1 MKSNRI
7 RHALRIIGDI
17 FIPLLPGI
25 ISAGLCGGFASLISQ
40 TVPNYLDNNIWAFI
54 YQILTLINGSMMSF
68 LTAWAGYRAVERFG
82 GTPILGGML
91 GMITSM
97 DGINRIASIMGLYN
111 SAVPLDSVLCSGKGG
126 VLAVIAGALL
136 IAYVEKA
143 IRSVMPDSVDV
154 VFTPLLTM
162 FLCVIPY
169 ILFIMP
175 LFGYASGGIV
185 WLFSRACLSENVF
198 IRAISGY
205 FAAAFFLPL
214 VAAGMH
220 HGLVALYSVQLHELG
235 FVTLYPALAMA
246 GAGQV
251 GAALALWKKAK
262 SVGND
267 NLCSVISGAL
277 PAGLLGVGEPLIYGV
292 TLPLGKPFLTAG
304 LGAGFGG
311 AFIMVTQV
319 ASTTWGPSGLLGAFV
334 MTAGPGGS
342 VRSVLL
348 YLTALII
355 SYIGGFLITNALYRK
370 EELNFDPAL
379 PAEQAAARRSA
390 SFTRLSRK
398 RSRHIDAGEPLMKAG
413 RHELG
418 DLPLAAPVGGE
429 TVPMREIPDVMFSSG
444 VIGSCIG
451 IMPEDGHILSPCD
464 GIVAEIADTRHSLTF
479 RTADGME
486 ILLLVGI
493 DTFTLNGDGLRPL
506 VAEGE
511 AVSKGQPVMEA
522 DLERITE
529 AGLSPIVITVLS
541 IYAVKRAISGRTPD
555 MALFL
560 FRADRLSI
568 FSKQ

>member
-7 RHALRIIGDI
+7 RSALRIIGDI

-25 ISAGLCGGFASLISQ
+25 ISAGLCGGFATLIAQ
-40 TVPNYLDNNIWAFI
+40 TVPSYAQNNVWAFI
-54 YQILTLINGSMMSF
+54 YQILTLINSSMMSF
-68 LTAWAGYRAVERFG
+68 LMAWAGYRASERFG

-91 GMITSM
+91 GMITSL
-97 DGINRIASIMGLYN
+97 DGINKIAAIMGLYN
-111 SAVPLDSVLCSGKGG
+111 SAVPLDSILCSGKGG

-136 IAYVEKA
+136 IASVEKA
-143 IRSVMPDSVDV
+143 IRSVMPDSIDI
-154 VFTPLLTM
+154 VFTPLLTL

-198 IRAISGY
+198 IRAVSGY

-220 HGLVALYSVQLHELG
+220 HGLVALYSVQLQELG
-235 FVTLYPALAMA
+235 YVTLYPALAMA

-262 SVGND
+262 KVGND

-334 MTAGPGGS
+334 MTGGPGGS

-348 YLTALII
+348 YLTALVI
-355 SYIGGFLITNALYRK
+355 SYIGGYLITKILYREK
-370 EELNFDPAL
+370 ELCFESAL
-379 PAEQAAARRSA
+379 PAEQAAAWRSA

-398 RSRHIDAGEPLMKAG
+398 KARRIEAGEPLMVSS
-413 RHELG
+413 RH
-418 DLPLAAPVGGE
+418 DIATLPLTAPVSGE
-429 TVPMREIPDVMFSSG
+429 TVPMKQIPDVMFSSG

-451 IMPEDGHILSPCD
+451 IMPENGHILAPCD
-464 GIVAEIADTRHSLTF
+464 GVVMEIADTNHALTF
-479 RTADGME
+479 KTVDGME
-486 ILLLVGI
+486 ILLLAGI
-493 DTFTLNGDGLRPL
+493 DTFMLNGNGLCPL

-511 AVSKGQPVMEA
+511 TVSRGQAVMEA
-522 DLERITE
+522 DLEKIKA
-529 AGLSPIVITVLS
+529 AGLSPIIITVLS
-541 IYAVKRAISGRTPD
+541 N
-555 MALFL
+555 
-560 FRADRLSI
+560 
-568 FSKQ
+568 

>member
-1 MKSNRI
+1 MKRYRI
-7 RHALRIIGDI
+7 RSALRVIGDI

-25 ISAGLCGGFASLISQ
+25 ICAGLCGGFATLIAQ
-40 TVPNYLDNNIWAFI
+40 AVPNYAESSTWAFI
-54 YQILTLINGSMMSF
+54 YQILRLINNAMMTF
-68 LTAWAGYRAVERFG
+68 LTAWAGYLAAERFG

-91 GMITSM
+91 GMITSL
-97 DGINRIASIMGLYN
+97 DGINEIASIMGLYN

-126 VLAVIAGALL
+126 VLAVIVGALL
-136 IAYVEKA
+136 IAYVEKS
-143 IRSVMPDSVDV
+143 IRTVMPKSIDI

-162 FLCVIPY
+162 VLCVVPY
-169 ILFIMP
+169 IVFIMP
-175 LFGYASGGIV
+175 LFGYASSGIV

-205 FAAAFFLPL
+205 LAAAFFLPL

-220 HGLVALYSVQLHELG
+220 HGLVALYSVQLSELG

-262 SVGND
+262 KVGIPD
-267 NLCSVISGAL
+267 LCSVISGAL

-342 VRSVLL
+342 LGSVLL
-348 YLTALII
+348 YLTALFI
-355 SYIGGFLITNALYRK
+355 SYAAGYLITNALYRQ
-370 EELNFDPAL
+370 EELSFETAL
-379 PAEQAAARRSA
+379 TAEQADTWRSA
-390 SFTRLSRK
+390 SFRRLSK
-398 RSRHIDAGEPLMKAG
+398 KKSRPITAGEPLTVTGSSDAVN
-413 RHELG
+413 
-418 DLPLAAPVGGE
+418 LPLYAPVSGE
-429 TVPMREIPDVMFSSG
+429 TVPMKQIPDIMFSSG
-444 VIGSCIG
+444 VIGNCIG
-451 IMPEDGHILSPCD
+451 ILPESGTILAPCD
-464 GIVAEIADTRHSLTF
+464 GVVLEIADTSHALTF
-479 RTADGME
+479 RSGDGME

-506 VAEGE
+506 VVEGE
-511 AVSKGQPVMEA
+511 TVSKGQPVMEA
-522 DLERITE
+522 DLERIRQ
-529 AGLSPIVITVLS
+529 AGLSPMVITVLS
-541 IYAVKRAISGRTPD
+541 S
-555 MALFL
+555 
-560 FRADRLSI
+560 
-568 FSKQ
+568 

>member
-1 MKSNRI
+1 MKRYRI
-7 RHALRIIGDI
+7 GNALRVIGDI

-25 ISAGLCGGFASLISQ
+25 ISAGLCGGVATLISQ
-40 TVPNYLDNNIWAFI
+40 AVPNYAEHNIWAFI
-54 YQILTLINGSMMSF
+54 HQILTLINTAMMSF
-68 LTAWAGYRAVERFG
+68 LTAWAGYRAAERFG

-91 GMITSM
+91 GMITSL

-136 IAYVEKA
+136 IAFVEKT
-143 IRSVMPDSVDV
+143 IRSVMPPSVDV

-162 FLCVIPY
+162 ILCVIPY
-169 ILFIMP
+169 IIFIMP

-185 WLFSRACLSENVF
+185 WLFSRACLSENIF

-205 FAAAFFLPL
+205 FAAAAFLPL

-220 HGLVALYSVQLHELG
+220 HGLVALYSVQLQELG

-262 SVGND
+262 KVGND

-348 YLTALII
+348 YLTALVI
-355 SYIGGFLITNALYRK
+355 SYIGGYLITKLLYRE
-370 EELNFDPAL
+370 EELCFETTLPEEQTAAL
-379 PAEQAAARRSA
+379 RSA
-390 SFTRLSRK
+390 SFKRLSKEKAR
-398 RSRHIDAGEPLMKAG
+398 RIEAGQALLLGSRHEQA
-413 RHELG
+413 R
-418 DLPLAAPVGGE
+418 LPLTAPVGGE
-429 TVPMREIPDVMFSSG
+429 TVPMKQIPDVMFSSG
-444 VIGSCIG
+444 VIGKCIG
-451 IMPEDGHILSPCD
+451 IMPENGRILAPCD
-464 GIVAEIADTRHSLTF
+464 GVVMEIADTNHALTF
-479 RTADGME
+479 RSADGME
-486 ILLLVGI
+486 ILLLVGL
-493 DTFTLNGDGLRPL
+493 DTFTLNGEGLCPL
-506 VAEGE
+506 VKEGE
-511 AVSKGQPVMEA
+511 TVTRGQAVMEA
-522 DLERITE
+522 DLARIRD
-529 AGLSPIVITVLS
+529 AGLSPIMITVLCE
-541 IYAVKRAISGRTPD
+541 
-555 MALFL
+555 
-560 FRADRLSI
+560 
-568 FSKQ
+568 

>member
-1 MKSNRI
+1 MKKYRI
-7 RHALRIIGDI
+7 RGALRTIGDI

-25 ISAGLCGGFASLISQ
+25 ISAGLCGGFATLISQ
-40 TVPNYLDNNIWAFI
+40 TVPNYTDNNIWAFI
-54 YQILTLINGSMMSF
+54 YQILRLINTSMMTF
-68 LTAWAGYRAVERFG
+68 LTAWAGYRASERFG

-91 GMITSM
+91 GMITSL
-97 DGINRIASIMGLYN
+97 DGINEIASIMGLYN
-111 SAVPLDSVLCSGKGG
+111 SAIPLDSILCSGKGG
-126 VLAVIAGALL
+126 ILAVIAGALL
-136 IAYVEKA
+136 ISYVEKA
-143 IRSVMPDSVDV
+143 IRTVMPKSIDI

-169 ILFIMP
+169 IVFIMP
-175 LFGYASGGIV
+175 LFGYASGGVV
-185 WLFSRACLSENVF
+185 WLFSRACLSDNIF

-220 HGLVALYSVQLHELG
+220 HGLVALYSVQLSELG

-251 GAALALWKKAK
+251 GAAFALWKKAK
-262 SVGND
+262 KVGND

-334 MTAGPGGS
+334 MTAGPGGA

-348 YLTALII
+348 YLTALVI
-355 SYIGGFLITNALYRK
+355 SYIAGYFITKVLYRE
-370 EELNFDPAL
+370 EELCFETEIPDA
-379 PAEQAAARRSA
+379 QAAAWRSA

-398 RSRHIDAGEPLMKAG
+398 KTRRVEAGEPLMGSG
-413 RHELG
+413 RRDTSE
-418 DLPLAAPVGGE
+418 LPLAAPASGE
-429 TVPMREIPDVMFSSG
+429 TIPMKQIPDVMFSSG
-444 VIGSCIG
+444 VIGKCIG
-451 IMPEDGHILSPCD
+451 IMPENGHILAPCD
-464 GIVAEIADTRHSLTF
+464 GEVVEIADTNHALTF
-479 RTADGME
+479 KTDDGME

-493 DTFTLNGDGLRPL
+493 DTFTLNGEGLNPL
-506 VAEGE
+506 VTEGMT
-511 AVSKGQPVMEA
+511 VTKGQPVMDADLDKIREA
-522 DLERITE
+522 D
-529 AGLSPIVITVLS
+529 LSPIVITVLS
-541 IYAVKRAISGRTPD
+541 N
-555 MALFL
+555 
-560 FRADRLSI
+560 
-568 FSKQ
+568 

>member
-1 MKSNRI
+1 MKKNRL
-7 RHALRIIGDI
+7 RNALRVIGDI
-17 FIPLLPGI
+17 FLPLLPGI
-25 ISAGLCGGFASLISQ
+25 ITAGLCGGVASLISQ
-40 TVPNYLDNNIWAFI
+40 AVPNYTEHNLWVFI
-54 YQILTLINGSMMSF
+54 HQILILINTSMMTF
-68 LTAWAGYRAVERFG
+68 LTAWAGYRAAERFG

-91 GMITSM
+91 GMITSL

-111 SAVPLDSVLCSGKGG
+111 SDVPLDSVLCSGKGG

-136 IAYVEKA
+136 IAFVEKA
-143 IRSVMPDSVDV
+143 IRSVVPPSVDV

-169 ILFIMP
+169 IVFIMP

-198 IRAISGY
+198 IRAVSGY
-205 FAAAFFLPL
+205 FAAAAFLPL

-220 HGLVALYSVQLHELG
+220 HGLVALYSVQLQELG

-251 GAALALWKKAK
+251 GAAFALWKKARK
-262 SVGND
+262 VGND

-334 MTAGPGGS
+334 MTAGPDGS
-342 VRSVLL
+342 ARSVLL
-348 YLTALII
+348 YLLALVI
-355 SYIGGFLITNALYRK
+355 SYIGGYLITNSLYRE
-370 EELNFDPAL
+370 EELRFETAL
-379 PAEQAAARRSA
+379 PEERAAALRSA
-390 SFTRLSRK
+390 SFKRLSKKKAR
-398 RSRHIDAGEPLMKAG
+398 RIEAGEPLLTGSGHDRAG
-413 RHELG
+413 L
-418 DLPLAAPVGGE
+418 LLKAPVSGE
-429 TVPMREIPDVMFSSG
+429 TVPMKQIPDVMFSSG

-451 IMPEDGHILSPCD
+451 ILPDSGRILAPCD
-464 GIVAEIADTRHSLTF
+464 GTVVEIADTNHALTF
-479 RTADGME
+479 RTEVGAE
-486 ILLLVGI
+486 ILLLIGL
-493 DTFTLNGDGLRPL
+493 DTFTLNGEGLRPL

-511 AVSKGQPVMEA
+511 AVAAGQAVMEA
-522 DLERITE
+522 DLARIEE
-529 AGLSPIVITVLS
+529 AGLSPIVITVLC
-541 IYAVKRAISGRTPD
+541 D
-555 MALFL
+555 
-560 FRADRLSI
+560 
-568 FSKQ
+568 

>member
-1 MKSNRI
+1 MKRYRI
-7 RHALRIIGDI
+7 RSGLRVIGDI
-17 FIPLLPGI
+17 FLPLLPGI
-25 ISAGLCGGFASLISQ
+25 ISAGLCGGFASLIAQ
-40 TVPNYLDNNIWAFI
+40 TVPNYADNNVWAFI
-54 YQILTLINGSMMSF
+54 YQILTLINTAMMSF
-68 LTAWAGYRAVERFG
+68 LTAWAGYRAAERFG

-91 GMITSM
+91 GMITSL
-97 DGINRIASIMGLYN
+97 DGINQIASIMGLYN
-111 SAVPLDSVLCSGKGG
+111 SAIPLDSVLCSGKGG

-136 IAYVEKA
+136 IAVVEKA
-143 IRSVMPDSVDV
+143 IRSVMPASIDV

-169 ILFIMP
+169 IVFIMP

-205 FAAAFFLPL
+205 FAAAAFLPL

-220 HGLVALYSVQLHELG
+220 HGLVALYSVQLQELG

-251 GAALALWKKAK
+251 GAAFALWKKAK
-262 SVGND
+262 KVGND

-304 LGAGFGG
+304 LGAGLGG

-342 VRSVLL
+342 ARSVLL
-348 YLTALII
+348 YLAALVI
-355 SYIGGFLITNALYRK
+355 SYIGGYFFTRILFRE
-370 EELNFDPAL
+370 EELRFETAL
-379 PAEQAAARRSA
+379 PAGQTAAWRAA
-390 SFTRLSRK
+390 SFARLSRK
-398 RSRHIDAGEPLMKAG
+398 KARRIEAGEPLTLG
-413 RHELG
+413 RGHNAAE
-418 DLPLAAPVGGE
+418 LPLCAPVGGE
-429 TVPMREIPDVMFSSG
+429 TVPMKQIPDVMFSSG

-451 IMPEDGHILSPCD
+451 IMPDSGHILAPCD
-464 GIVAEIADTRHSLTF
+464 GVVFEIADTSHALTF
-479 RTADGME
+479 RTDDGME

-493 DTFTLNGDGLRPL
+493 DTFTLNGRGLTPL
-506 VAEGE
+506 VREGE
-511 AVSKGQPVMEA
+511 TVTRGQPVMEA
-522 DLERITE
+522 DLAQIRAAE
-529 AGLSPIVITVLS
+529 LSPIVITVLCH
-541 IYAVKRAISGRTPD
+541 
-555 MALFL
+555 
-560 FRADRLSI
+560 
-568 FSKQ
+568 

>member
-1 MKSNRI
+1 MRQNRI
-7 RHALRIIGDI
+7 RSALRVIGDI

-25 ISAGLCGGFASLISQ
+25 ISAGLCGGVASLISQ
-40 TVPNYLDNNIWAFI
+40 AVPNYQENNIWALL
-54 YQILTLINGSMMSF
+54 YQILTLINTSMMSF

-91 GMITSM
+91 GMITSL
-97 DGINRIASIMGLYN
+97 DGINQIASIMGLYN

-136 IAYVEKA
+136 IAFVEKS
-143 IRSVMPDSVDV
+143 ICHVMPASVNI

-162 FLCVIPY
+162 LLCVIPY
-169 ILFIMP
+169 VVFIMP

-185 WLFSRACLSENVF
+185 WLFSQACLSDNLLV
-198 IRAISGY
+198 RAISGY
-205 FAAAFFLPL
+205 FASAFFLPL

-220 HGLVALYSVQLHELG
+220 HGLVALYSVQLQELG
-235 FVTLYPALAMA
+235 FITLYPALAMA

-262 SVGND
+262 RAGNQ

-348 YLTALII
+348 YLTALLI
-355 SYIGGFLITNALYRK
+355 SYIGGYLVTRLLYRE
-370 EELNFDPAL
+370 EELHFDPSL
-379 PAEQAAARRSA
+379 PPELAASMRSA
-390 SFTRLSRK
+390 SFTRLSK
-398 RSRHIDAGEPLMKAG
+398 QKPRHVDAGELFLNS
-413 RHELG
+413 ELAE
-418 DLPLAAPVGGE
+418 LPISAPVSGD
-429 TVPMREIPDVMFSSG
+429 TVPMKQIPDVMFSSG

-451 IMPEDGHILSPCD
+451 IQPDSGRILAPCD
-464 GIVAEIADTRHSLTF
+464 GTVAEIADTSHALTF
-479 RTADGME
+479 KTADGME
-486 ILLLVGI
+486 ILLLIGL
-493 DTFTLNGDGLRPL
+493 DTFTLNGEGLRPL

-511 AVSKGQPVMEA
+511 SVTRGQPVMEV
-522 DLERITE
+522 DLQRIRDAE
-529 AGLSPIVITVLS
+529 LSPIVIT
-541 IYAVKRAISGRTPD
+541 
-555 MALFL
+555 ALC
-560 FRADRLSI
+560 S
-568 FSKQ
+568 

>member
-1 MKSNRI
+1 
-7 RHALRIIGDI
+7 
-17 FIPLLPGI
+17 
-25 ISAGLCGGFASLISQ
+25 
-40 TVPNYLDNNIWAFI
+40 
-54 YQILTLINGSMMSF
+54 
-68 LTAWAGYRAVERFG
+68 
-82 GTPILGGML
+82 ML
-91 GMITSM
+91 GMITSLE
-97 DGINRIASIMGLYN
+97 GINEIASIMGLYN

-136 IAYVEKA
+136 IAYVEKS
-143 IRSVMPDSVDV
+143 IRTVMPKSIDI

-162 FLCVIPY
+162 ILCVVPY
-169 ILFIMP
+169 IVFIMP
-175 LFGYASGGIV
+175 LFGYASSGIV

-205 FAAAFFLPL
+205 LAAASFLPL

-220 HGLVALYSVQLHELG
+220 HGLVALYSVQLSELG

-262 SVGND
+262 KVGNQ

-342 VRSVLL
+342 LRSVLL
-348 YLTALII
+348 YLTALFI
-355 SYIGGFLITNALYRK
+355 SYAAGYLITNALYRQ
-370 EELNFDPAL
+370 EELSFETTL
-379 PAEQAAARRSA
+379 TAEQAAAWRSA
-390 SFTRLSRK
+390 SFQRLSRK
-398 RSRHIDAGEPLMKAG
+398 KPRHIKAGEPLTVTGSTDAVN
-413 RHELG
+413 
-418 DLPLAAPVGGE
+418 LPLYAPVSGE
-429 TVPMREIPDVMFSSG
+429 TVPMKQIPDIMFSSG
-444 VIGSCIG
+444 VIGNCIG
-451 IMPEDGHILSPCD
+451 ILPESGTILAPCD
-464 GIVAEIADTRHSLTF
+464 GVVLEIADTSHALTF
-479 RTADGME
+479 RSGDGME

-506 VAEGE
+506 VVEGE
-511 AVSKGQPVMEA
+511 TVSKGQPVMEA
-522 DLERITE
+522 DLERIRQ
-529 AGLSPIVITVLS
+529 AGLSPMVITVLS
-541 IYAVKRAISGRTPD
+541 S
-555 MALFL
+555 
-560 FRADRLSI
+560 
-568 FSKQ
+568 